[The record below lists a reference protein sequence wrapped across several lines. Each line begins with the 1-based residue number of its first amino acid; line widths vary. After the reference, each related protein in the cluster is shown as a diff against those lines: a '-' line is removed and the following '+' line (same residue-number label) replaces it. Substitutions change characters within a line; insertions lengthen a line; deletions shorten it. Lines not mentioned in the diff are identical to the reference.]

1 MRRFLNRRFRLSSSR
16 SIAATRN
23 NDADST
29 RSNILDVA
37 MREFA
42 DKGLDGARVDEIAEK
57 TASSKRMIY
66 YYFGGKDELY
76 RAVLERAYAGIR
88 EREAAENFEALPA
101 DEALRAHVAHTF
113 DYHAT
118 HPEFVRLVMNEN
130 IHRGAHIAH
139 IPAIR
144 ERNRRVVASTQEIID
159 KGLTAGL
166 FRTGIDPFDLHMTI
180 SALCFYNV
188 SNRYTLSTVFDAD
201 LESAEALE
209 RRKRSVIE
217 TVLASVLR

>member
-1 MRRFLNRRFRLSSSR
+1 MPQSR
-16 SIAATRN
+16 AATAVRH
-23 NDADST
+23 NDGDAT
-29 RSNILDVA
+29 RRNILDVA
-37 MREFA
+37 LKEFA

-88 EREAAENFEALPA
+88 EREEEENFEALPA
-101 DEALRAHVAHTF
+101 DEALKAHMAHTF
-113 DYHAT
+113 DYHAA

-139 IPAIR
+139 IPGIK
-144 ERNRRVVASTQEIID
+144 ERNRRVVALMAAIID
-159 KGLTAGL
+159 KGVMARL
-166 FRTGIDPFDLHMTI
+166 FRDGIDPFDLHMTI

-188 SNRYTLSTVFDAD
+188 SNRYTLSMVFEAD
-201 LESAEALE
+201 IGAKQALE
-209 RRKRSVIE
+209 RRKASVIA
-217 TVLASVLR
+217 TVLASVMRQK